1 MLQLATGVFAL
12 FFSGVMGV
20 IIMLFALLTVWY
32 GPLRTPLSTIATL
45 TRLLVWFRYIFSI
58 RNRIPFASANLK
70 AALTAVQ
77 KYPATFFVAFGA
89 LVVHLLWIVLVSAWS
104 HNVCC
109 SPTALLT
116 LCLCMPLAR
125 RAHMCTCAQWALA
138 LFGVEANTLGD
149 GYICEFLMLVSF
161 YWGIQ
166 VRLQLSASY
175 PSAFVQL
182 SPSSLLLGNTG
193 HQERGSL
200 HRGWHCWLL
209 VVRTQ
214 PS

>member
-1 MLQLATGVFAL
+1 MYV
-12 FFSGVMGV
+12 
-20 IIMLFALLTVWY
+20 
-32 GPLRTPLSTIATL
+32 
-45 TRLLVWFRYIFSI
+45 
-58 RNRIPFASANLK
+58 
-70 AALTAVQ
+70 AVQ
-77 KYPATFFVAFGA
+77 QPCSRFACAC
-89 LVVHLLWIVLVSAWS
+89 LW
-104 HNVCC
+104 
-109 SPTALLT
+109 
-116 LCLCMPLAR
+116 LAAR
-125 RAHMCTCAQWALA
+125 TCAQWALA

-166 VRLQLSASY
+166 VRLQLAASY
-175 PSAFVQL
+175 PSAMVQL

-214 PS
+214 PC